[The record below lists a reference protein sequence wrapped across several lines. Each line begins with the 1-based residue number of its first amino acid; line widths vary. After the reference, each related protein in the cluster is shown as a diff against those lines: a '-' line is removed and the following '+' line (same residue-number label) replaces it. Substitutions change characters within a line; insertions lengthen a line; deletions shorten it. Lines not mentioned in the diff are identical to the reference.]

1 MVIVRQEGLAMVENL
16 LNMVYEK
23 CLWDY
28 GGWVILLLVYC
39 SRKSRQE
46 RCVQSNRLYAME
58 VMWVGAP
65 EQQLRHVHGRGDWLS
80 WYQANYCPHQ
90 MMHHAQCGEK
100 TCVGYC
106 CVAYTVVDCV

>member
-1 MVIVRQEGLAMVENL
+1 MEQAVDAARDMVIVRQEGLAMVENL

-23 CLWDY
+23 CFCDY

-46 RCVQSNRLYAME
+46 PCVQGNRLFAME
-58 VMWVGAP
+58 VIWDGTP

-80 WYQANYCPHQ
+80 W
-90 MMHHAQCGEK
+90 
-100 TCVGYC
+100 
-106 CVAYTVVDCV
+106 